1 MSAVLESATRIS
13 PEEYLAGER
22 ASEIRHEYL
31 DGRVYAMAGASL
43 SHNRIV
49 MSLSIELGI
58 ALRGKR
64 CEPFGSDM
72 KVKIPPAFADA
83 FYYPDVM
90 VACDPTESGEYYR
103 ERPSVIFEVLSPDTE
118 RTDRREKAL
127 AYRHIPTLEFYIL
140 VDQDEV
146 AVTVMRR
153 AEPGWTTEILKGRK
167 AVLKLPNIGV
177 EIPLERIYERTTLLE
192 SS

>member
-1 MSAVLESATRIS
+1 MSTVVESADWIS
-13 PEEYLAGER
+13 PAEYLAGER
-22 ASEIRHEYL
+22 VSEIRHEYL
-31 DGRVYAMAGASL
+31 DGRAYAMAGASVN
-43 SHNRIV
+43 HNRIATNILV
-49 MSLSIELGI
+49 ELGN

-90 VACDPTESGEYYR
+90 VACDPTETAEYYR

-127 AYRHIPTLEFYIL
+127 AYRHIPSLEFYVL
-140 VDQDEV
+140 VEQDTI

-153 AEPGWTTEILKGRK
+153 AEPGWTSEVLQAQNAILR
-167 AVLKLPNIGV
+167 LPNIGI
-177 EIPLERIYERTTLLE
+177 EIPVNRIYERTTLLRT
-192 SS
+192 S